1 MNYLKKASLFLVLM
15 LAITAA
21 MFAQTDSTQITA
33 TGTGAVGWISNNY
46 VLVFS
51 IIYGLY
57 ELIARYVP
65 TVKNYSIVSLVIKII
80 QALVPNVSAKGGTH
94 E

>member
-1 MNYLKKASLFLVLM
+1 MKKIFALLTMM
-15 LAITAA
+15 LLITAA
-21 MFAQTDSTQITA
+21 MFAQTDSTQAPT
-33 TGTGAVGWISNNY
+33 TGTGAVGWITSNY